1 MKKNYWQECWEN
13 YYKFMGVYLRMLQ
26 NAYPDM
32 DFTNEYVKV
41 ANLIAPSMPI
51 EGLEDYNEYNNNGN
65 FNYPE
70 IDNNSPYILP
80 NEGQSP
86 NPFTSPNGGQ
96 SPNPFTSPSNG
107 QSPNPFSAPGNGQS
121 PNPFSAPSGGQSPAS
136 FSAPNNE
143 QSPTP
148 FISPGGGQFTI
159 NNCKKM
165 AVVRIEMRRGFNPSN
180 FFMLVDSSDR
190 RSIQGFR
197 IACESGRIR
206 FIPMSVEYRNI
217 NLIECAFNLNLVRYI
232 SSNVFI

>member
-96 SPNPFTSPSNG
+96 SPNPFSAPSNG

-136 FSAPNNE
+136 FSAPNTE

-217 NLIECAFNLNLVRYI
+217 NLIECAF
-232 SSNVFI
+232 

>member
-41 ANLIAPSMPI
+41 ANLITPSMPI

-96 SPNPFTSPSNG
+96 SPNPFTSPS
-107 QSPNPFSAPGNGQS
+107 NGQS

-217 NLIECAFNLNLVRYI
+217 NLIECAF
-232 SSNVFI
+232 

>member
-86 NPFTSPNGGQ
+86 NPFSAPNGGQ
-96 SPNPFTSPSNG
+96 SPNPFTS
-107 QSPNPFSAPGNGQS
+107 PGNGQS

-217 NLIECAFNLNLVRYI
+217 NLIECAF
-232 SSNVFI
+232 

>member
-107 QSPNPFSAPGNGQS
+107 QSPNPFLAPGNGQS

-217 NLIECAFNLNLVRYI
+217 NLIECAF
-232 SSNVFI
+232 

>member
-51 EGLEDYNEYNNNGN
+51 EGSEDYNEYNNNGN

-80 NEGQSP
+80 NE
-86 NPFTSPNGGQ
+86 
-96 SPNPFTSPSNG
+96 G

-217 NLIECAFNLNLVRYI
+217 NLIECAF
-232 SSNVFI
+232 

>member
-51 EGLEDYNEYNNNGN
+51 EGSEDYNEYNNNGN

-86 NPFTSPNGGQ
+86 NPFSAPNGGQ
-96 SPNPFTSPSNG
+96 SPNPFT
-107 QSPNPFSAPGNGQS
+107 APGNGQS

-217 NLIECAFNLNLVRYI
+217 NLIECAF
-232 SSNVFI
+232 

>member
-96 SPNPFTSPSNG
+96 SPNPFTSPSSG

-217 NLIECAFNLNLVRYI
+217 NLIECAF
-232 SSNVFI
+232 

>member
-32 DFTNEYVKV
+32 DFTNEYVKF

-217 NLIECAFNLNLVRYI
+217 NLIECAF
-232 SSNVFI
+232 

>member
-86 NPFTSPNGGQ
+86 NPFTAPNG
-96 SPNPFTSPSNG
+96 G

-217 NLIECAFNLNLVRYI
+217 NLIECAF
-232 SSNVFI
+232 

>member
-197 IACESGRIR
+197 IVCESGRIR

-217 NLIECAFNLNLVRYI
+217 NLIECAF
-232 SSNVFI
+232 

>member
-51 EGLEDYNEYNNNGN
+51 EGSEDYNEYNNNGN

-80 NEGQSP
+80 NE
-86 NPFTSPNGGQ
+86 
-96 SPNPFTSPSNG
+96 G

-197 IACESGRIR
+197 IACESGRFR

-217 NLIECAFNLNLVRYI
+217 NLIECAF
-232 SSNVFI
+232 

>member
-96 SPNPFTSPSNG
+96 SP
-107 QSPNPFSAPGNGQS
+107 
-121 PNPFSAPSGGQSPAS
+121 AS

-217 NLIECAFNLNLVRYI
+217 NLIECAF
-232 SSNVFI
+232 